1 MSTINDR
8 IAFLI
13 KDQGLTQS
21 KFAERIHLAQSHISK
36 ICSGINVPTERT
48 ISDICR
54 EFNVSLAWLEDGEG
68 EMYLQ
73 RSANEELALLVTD
86 IMSDADDSF
95 RKRFISLL
103 MALPPEKWAAIESF
117 VEELQKKPSSKDTK
131 NPGNA

>member
-1 MSTINDR
+1 MN
-8 IAFLI
+8 
-13 KDQGLTQS
+13 
-21 KFAERIHLAQSHISK
+21 ERIRQLRNSLKLSQSEFGAKISLSQNYIWMIEK
-36 ICSGINVPTERT
+36 GERTPSDRT

-54 EFNVSLAWLEDGEG
+54 EFNVSLAWLEDGVG
-68 EMYLQ
+68 EMYVQ